1 VVQLAKDGLCGER
14 AGVESGRLGMQ
25 RELELAQ
32 PPASIAE
39 AGSETLQGFA
49 LLGAR

>member
-1 VVQLAKDGLCGER
+1 MAQLEKGGLCGQW
-14 AGVESGRLGMQ
+14 AGADSGKPGMQ

-39 AGSETLQGFA
+39 AEPETPQGFV